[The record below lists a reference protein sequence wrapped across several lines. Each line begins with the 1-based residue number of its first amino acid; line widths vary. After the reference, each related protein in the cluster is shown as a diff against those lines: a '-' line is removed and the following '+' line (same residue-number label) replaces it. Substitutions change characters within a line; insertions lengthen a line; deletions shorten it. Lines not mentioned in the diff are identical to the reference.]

1 VVPVAKAIEI
11 DRRYEL
17 AIGGTAVVP
26 SGGVYKE
33 TRNPAT
39 GEVLAAVPEAGAED
53 IDRAVA
59 AAAEAAVEWGSVP
72 WAGRAA
78 AINALADEVE
88 AEAENLAWLDVV
100 DAGIPI
106 RGMRRDVKNAVTY
119 LRYFA
124 ALASELKGHSL
135 EAPAG
140 VTHLTVREP
149 FGVVGRII
157 PFNHPVQFAAAAV
170 AAPLAAGNTVV
181 LKPAEQTPLSA
192 LHFAQLA
199 DRVLPA
205 GAVNVVT
212 GGAAVG
218 SALVKHP
225 AVRRIGFTGSVAT
238 GRRVLKDA
246 ADQIKLVT
254 LELGGKNPLVVFPD
268 VSPPDAADLVLIGMN
283 LQRTAGQSCGSTSRV
298 YVHASIHDAVVDA
311 LVDRFEELTVGDP
324 TDEATDVGPLAFSAH
339 RDRVIGLIRAG
350 VEEGARLRCGG
361 TDSIEGL
368 ESGAYVRPTIFDRV
382 EDHMRIAQEEIFG
395 PVVSVLRWRDEAD
408 VIARVNASPLGLT
421 ANIATNDLSAAMRM
435 SREVQAGFVWVN
447 GRGERPF
454 GAPFGGY
461 KHSGLGEEN
470 SLGELL
476 SYTQTKSILLSG
488 LK

>member
-1 VVPVAKAIEI
+1 
-11 DRRYEL
+11 
-17 AIGGTAVVP
+17 
-26 SGGVYKE
+26 
-33 TRNPAT
+33 
-39 GEVLAAVPEAGAED
+39 VLATVPDAGVED
-53 IDRAVA
+53 VARAVDA
-59 AAAEAAVEWGSVP
+59 ATEAAVAWRRQS
-72 WAGRAA
+72 WADRAA

-88 AEAENLAWLDVV
+88 AEAEHLAWLDVV

-124 ALASELKGHSL
+124 ALASELKGHSIESPA
-135 EAPAG
+135 EA
-140 VTHLTVREP
+140 VHLTVREP
-149 FGVVGRII
+149 FGAVGRII

-192 LHFAQLA
+192 LHLARLA
-199 DRVLPA
+199 DRALPA

-212 GGAAVG
+212 GGAQAG

-246 ADQIKLVT
+246 ADQIKVVT

-268 VSPPDAADLVLIGMN
+268 VAAGDAADLALVGMN

-298 YVHASIHDAVVDA
+298 YVHRAIHDAVVDA
-311 LVDRFEELTVGDP
+311 LVERFEALRVGDP
-324 TDEATDVGPLAFSAH
+324 SDEATDVGPLAFTAH
-339 RDRVIGLIRAG
+339 RDRVVSLIRAG
-350 VEEGARLRCGG
+350 IEEGARLRCGG
-361 TDSIEGL
+361 PESIEDAG
-368 ESGAYVRPTIFDRV
+368 EGAYVQPTVFDLV
-382 EDHMRIAQEEIFG
+382 GDHMRIAQEEIFG
-395 PVVSVLRWRDEAD
+395 PVVSVLSWENEAD
-408 VIARVNASPLGLT
+408 LLGRINDVPVGLT
-421 ANIATNDLSAAMRM
+421 ANIATNDLTTALRM
-435 SREVQAGFVWVN
+435 SREVEAGFVWVN
-447 GRGERPF
+447 GRGQRPF
-454 GAPFGGY
+454 GAPFGGH

-476 SYTQTKSILLSG
+476 SYTQTKSIVLSG
-488 LK
+488 LG

>member
-1 VVPVAKAIEI
+1 MAGVI
-11 DRRYEL
+11 DIDQRYDL
-17 AIGGTAVVP
+17 AIGGAAVAP
-26 SGGVYKE
+26 HAGVYTE
-33 TRNPAT
+33 TTNPAT
-39 GEVLAAVPEAGAED
+39 GDVLATVPDADEED
-53 IDRAVA
+53 VDRAVA
-59 AAAEAAVEWGSVP
+59 AATEAAMEWRSVP

-88 AEAENLAWLDVV
+88 AEAEQLAWLDVV

-124 ALASELKGHSL
+124 ALASELKGHSI
-135 EAPAG
+135 ETPAG
-140 VTHLTVREP
+140 VAHLTVREP

-192 LHFAQLA
+192 LQLA
-199 DRVLPA
+199 RLAGRALPA

-212 GGAAVG
+212 GGAAAG

-238 GRRVLKDA
+238 GRSVLKDA
-246 ADQIKLVT
+246 ADHIKVVT
-254 LELGGKNPLVVFPD
+254 LELGGKNALIVFPD
-268 VSPPDAADLVLIGMN
+268 VAAGDAADLALVGMN

-298 YVHASIHDAVVDA
+298 YVHRAVHDAVVEA
-311 LVDRFEELTVGDP
+311 LVERFEALTVGDP
-324 TDEATDVGPLAFSAH
+324 ADEATDVGPLAFSAH
-339 RDRVIGLIRAG
+339 RDRVVGLIRAG
-350 VEEGARLRCGG
+350 IEEGARLRCGG
-361 TDSIEGL
+361 TEPIERLGD
-368 ESGAYVRPTIFDRV
+368 GAYVQPTVFDRV

-395 PVVSVLRWRDEAD
+395 PVVSVLSWEDESD
-408 VIARVNASPLGLT
+408 VVARVNNSPLGLT
-421 ANIATNDLSAAMRM
+421 ANIATNDLTAAMRL

-454 GAPFGGY
+454 GAPFGGH

-476 SYTQTKSILLSG
+476 SYTQTKSILMSG
-488 LK
+488 LG

>member
-1 VVPVAKAIEI
+1 
-11 DRRYEL
+11 
-17 AIGGTAVVP
+17 
-26 SGGVYKE
+26 
-33 TRNPAT
+33 
-39 GEVLAAVPEAGAED
+39 
-53 IDRAVA
+53 VA
-59 AAAEAAVEWGSVP
+59 AAVDAAAEWRSRP
-72 WAGRAA
+72 WAERAA
-78 AINALADEVE
+78 CINALADAVE
-88 AEAENLAWLDVV
+88 AEAEQLAWLDVL

-106 RGMRRDVKNAVTY
+106 RGMRRDVKNAVTF

-124 ALASELKGHSL
+124 ALSSELKGHSI
-135 EAPAG
+135 ETPAG
-140 VTHLTVREP
+140 VAHLTIREP

-192 LHFAQLA
+192 LHLARLA
-199 DRVLPA
+199 DRALPA

-225 AVRRIGFTGSVAT
+225 TVRRIGFTGSVAT

-246 ADQIKLVT
+246 ADQIKVVS
-254 LELGGKNPLVVFPD
+254 LELGGKNPLIVFPD
-268 VSPPDAADLVLIGMN
+268 VAARDAADLALVGMN

-298 YVHASIHDAVVDA
+298 YLHTAIHDAVVDA
-311 LVDRFEELTVGDP
+311 LVERFEALRVGDP

-339 RDRVIGLIRAG
+339 RDRVVGLIRAG
-350 VEEGARLRCGG
+350 IEEGACLRCGG
-361 TDSIEGL
+361 AEPIDGL
-368 ESGAYVRPTIFDRV
+368 GAAGAYVQPTVFDRV
-382 EDHMRIAQEEIFG
+382 EDHMRIAKEEIFG
-395 PVVSVLRWRDEAD
+395 PVVSVLRWEDEAD
-408 VIARVNASPLGLT
+408 VVARVNNVPLGLT
-421 ANIATNDLSAAMRM
+421 ANIATNDLSAAIRM
-435 SREVQAGFVWVN
+435 SRRVEAGFVWVN

-454 GAPFGGY
+454 GAPFGGH

-476 SYTQTKSILLSG
+476 SYTQTKNVLLSELG
-488 LK
+488 